1 MGVRLRGYYT
11 HSQWKVTIMNYR
23 TVLAIAL
30 LSSAFASQAASLCG
44 EKEADIQREIGYA
57 EKHHNQNR
65 IDGLNK
71 ALKEL
76 RANCS
81 DSSLRAEHQK
91 KVTRQK
97 EEVAERKADLQEA
110 RQKGNAE
117 KITKREKKLSEAEH
131 ELKTLEARDY

>member
-1 MGVRLRGYYT
+1 
-11 HSQWKVTIMNYR
+11 MNYR

-30 LSSAFASQAASLCG
+30 LSLTSATQAASLCS

-71 ALKEL
+71 ALKEV

-81 DSSLRAEHQK
+81 DSSLKAEHK
-91 KVTRQK
+91 KKINQQK
-97 EEVAERKADLQEA
+97 EEIAQRKADLQEA
-110 RQKGNAE
+110 RQKGDAD
-117 KITKREKKLSEAEH
+117 KISKREHKLSEAEH
-131 ELKTLEARDY
+131 DLKALEARDY

>member
-1 MGVRLRGYYT
+1 
-11 HSQWKVTIMNYR
+11 MNYR

-30 LSSAFASQAASLCG
+30 LSLTSATQAASLCS

-57 EKHHNQNR
+57 EKNHNQHR

-81 DSSLRAEHQK
+81 DSGLRAEHQK
-91 KVTRQK
+91 KINKQK
-97 EEVAERKADLQEA
+97 EEIAERKADLQEA
-110 RQKGNAE
+110 RQKGNPD
-117 KITKREKKLSEAEH
+117 KISKREQKLSAAEH

>member
-1 MGVRLRGYYT
+1 
-11 HSQWKVTIMNYR
+11 MNYR

-81 DSSLRAEHQK
+81 DSGPARRTSKESHQTKRRGRRTESGPSGSAPERQRGKNHQAGK
-91 KVTRQK
+91 KV
-97 EEVAERKADLQEA
+97 
-110 RQKGNAE
+110 
-117 KITKREKKLSEAEH
+117 I
-131 ELKTLEARDY
+131 

>member
-1 MGVRLRGYYT
+1 
-11 HSQWKVTIMNYR
+11 MNYR

-30 LSSAFASQAASLCG
+30 LSLTSASQAASPCS

-81 DSSLRAEHQK
+81 DSGLRAEHQK
-91 KVTRQK
+91 KVTKQK
-97 EEVAERKADLQEA
+97 EEVAERKADLQKA
-110 RQKGNAE
+110 RQKGDAE

-131 ELKTLEARDY
+131 ELKALEARDY